1 MTDAKQFIFKIETR
15 ADKHQRRRRKT
26 GDNREEESPERS
38 SSDEENAGKVNRD
51 KTSKDKRVPDE
62 YDDDDDN
69 PPKPKRQ
76 VHLLKL
82 FLYKMIQ
89 SFHLRVPRNVVS
101 LNLIKF
107 CLFLELCWNTS
118 ICFTRNFNCLR
129 VK

>member
-1 MTDAKQFIFKIETR
+1 MRCNLSTTIYYMTDAKQFIFKIETR

-82 FLYKMIQ
+82 FLYKMIRLSSQ
-89 SFHLRVPRNVVS
+89 NSTQ
-101 LNLIKF
+101 
-107 CLFLELCWNTS
+107 C
-118 ICFTRNFNCLR
+118 CFS
-129 VK
+129 